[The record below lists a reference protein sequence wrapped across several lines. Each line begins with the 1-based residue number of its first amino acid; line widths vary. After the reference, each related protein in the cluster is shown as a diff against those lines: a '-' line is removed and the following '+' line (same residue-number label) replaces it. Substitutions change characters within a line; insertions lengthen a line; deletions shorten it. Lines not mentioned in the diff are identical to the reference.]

1 MSTFPSEDSAF
12 RYLGEELI
20 HQGFFFKLTT
30 GTFAGPNGEHFE
42 REIVRHPG
50 AVCVV
55 AIENTPA
62 ELLLVRQYRGSVDRT
77 ILEVPAGK
85 LDVPGESLAVAAER
99 ELAEE
104 VGRRAETMTE
114 IGSFLNSPGFTD
126 ERTTC
131 FLAEGLTTIAREA
144 HGIEEEYM
152 TIVSVPLDR
161 FWSMVDRQEIVD
173 AKTIIAVTYAERVL
187 KARPAR

>member
-1 MSTFPSEDSAF
+1 MSLLNGGTFRF
-12 RYLGEELI
+12 LGERVRYA
-20 HQGFFFKLTT
+20 GFFFSLTT
-30 GTFAGPNGEHFE
+30 GTFLDPNGYTFE

-55 AIENTPA
+55 ALEGDPPTI
-62 ELLLVRQYRGSVDRT
+62 LMVRQYRGSVDRD

-85 LDVPGESLAVAAER
+85 LDIPDEPLVVAAER

-104 VGRRAETMTE
+104 VGRRATE
-114 IGSFLNSPGFTD
+114 IINLGSFLNSPGFTD
-126 ERTTC
+126 ELTTC
-131 FLAEGLTTIAREA
+131 FLAEGLTVIERDA

-152 TIVSVPLDR
+152 STVPVPLSD
-161 FWSMVDRQEIVD
+161 FWRMVRTGEIVD

-187 KARPAR
+187 AARSAR